1 MINCVISSSS
11 AVADLQR
18 MFPTP
23 PSLEQH
29 PAFSPVMSYKDGIN
43 SETVTALGMM
53 ESPMVNV
60 VPTQLAEFKMEV
72 EDGLGSPKPEE
83 IKVTCQKCGIFTNLS
98 VCTLIFINKSHI
110 VCVAT
115 NKCELDLCKES
126 VSLKLE
132 KYSSLVEELLNCF
145 PDFNCRHFV
154 MLCLQW
160 FWVFSGNKQYCL

>member
-29 PAFSPVMSYKDGIN
+29 PAFSPVMNYKDGIS

-53 ESPMVNV
+53 ESPMVNM

-83 IKVTCQKCGIFTNLS
+83 IKVTCQQCGIFTKSSMHTLS
-98 VCTLIFINKSHI
+98 FINKSHV

-115 NKCELDLCKES
+115 NKCELDLCKEP
-126 VSLKLE
+126 VSLELE
-132 KYSSLVEELLNCF
+132 KYSFLVEELFNCF
-145 PDFNCRHFV
+145 PDFHCRHFV
-154 MLCLQW
+154 ILSL
-160 FWVFSGNKQYCL
+160 

>member
-1 MINCVISSSS
+1 MINGVISSSS

-29 PAFSPVMSYKDGIN
+29 PAFSPVMSYKDGIS

-53 ESPMVNV
+53 ESPMVNM

-83 IKVTCQKCGIFTNLS
+83 IKVTCHKCGIFTN
-98 VCTLIFINKSHI
+98 VHFEFYKH
-110 VCVAT
+110 VVFVAT
-115 NKCELDLCKES
+115 NKCELELCKEP
-126 VSLKLE
+126 VSLELE
-132 KYSSLVEELLNCF
+132 KYSSLVEEF
-145 PDFNCRHFV
+145 FNSFADLTV
-154 MLCLQW
+154 GIL
-160 FWVFSGNKQYCL
+160 